1 MLKVSAFY
9 LEKQKS
15 FIPKNM
21 PREIQMM
28 AFAVLIF
35 REGFVTKVDIFGLP
49 TYSCQRSLRMPLK
62 LRKTFWLQKNEL

>member
-15 FIPKNM
+15 FTPKKKFFGRNM
-21 PREIQMM
+21 PREIPKM

-35 REGFVTKVDIFGLP
+35 SEGFA
-49 TYSCQRSLRMPLK
+49 
-62 LRKTFWLQKNEL
+62 